1 MIKKDRY
8 GRRVRIKQRIRRRVA
23 GTSERPRLTVHRSL
37 RHVYAQIVD
46 DSAGRTLVSASTL
59 SKDLRDKVKEVKSS
73 VEASKLVGVVL
84 GQKALEKSISK
95 VVFDRSGYRYHGNVK
110 ALADGAREGGLIF

>member
-46 DSAGRTLVSASTL
+46 DSAGRTLVAASTL
-59 SKDLRDKVKEVKSS
+59 SKDLHDKVKEVKSS
-73 VEASKLVGVVL
+73 VEVSKLVGVVL
-84 GQKALEKSISK
+84 AQKALEKSISK

-110 ALADGAREGGLIF
+110 ALADGAREGGLKF

>member
-8 GRRVRIKQRIRRRVA
+8 GKRMHIKQRIRRRVA

-84 GQKALEKSISK
+84 AQKALEKSISK

-110 ALADGAREGGLIF
+110 ALADGAREGGLKF

>member
-8 GRRVRIKQRIRRRVA
+8 GKRVRIKQRIRRRVA

-46 DSAGRTLVSASTL
+46 DSAGRTLVAASTL

-73 VEASKLVGVVL
+73 VEVSKLVGVVL
-84 GQKALEKSISK
+84 AQKALEKSISK

-110 ALADGAREGGLIF
+110 ALADGAREGGLKF

>member
-1 MIKKDRY
+1 MH
-8 GRRVRIKQRIRRRVA
+8 IKQRIRRRVA

-73 VEASKLVGVVL
+73 VEASKLVGVVV

-110 ALADGAREGGLIF
+110 ALADGAREAGLKF